1 VFSPEYTITS
11 DILKNVSGIEY
22 AKAIIENTPLLS
34 NWENQLIVDAKT
46 RTISYAIQKDGTN
59 INPEDIKKLIT
70 NLPTKVPHIAE
81 RYLSTLEL
89 SHDYASTKELTEEDI
104 ADLYKALTGTSKYRN
119 TPSQKG
125 VPADEILAQMVELV
139 DWLQSVEA
147 LQTHPM
153 LLAYIVKLNIEII
166 QPFEKHNSLLADLI
180 SDVLLESHG
189 YNIKGYF
196 CPQEYEYKT
205 YLDYQEL
212 IDDARKSYDLTQW
225 LEYTTD
231 IAHRE
236 LSTVADKIKMLAKD
250 AKIAKA
256 AGRAK
261 LSQRHERIISYLQDY
276 VLIQNKDFP
285 ALFPNLSEDTILRD
299 LKKLI
304 DMGIVVKL
312 GSTKSSRYELSN

>member
-1 VFSPEYTITS
+1 MFSPEYTITS

-166 QPFEKHNSLLADLI
+166 QPF
-180 SDVLLESHG
+180 
-189 YNIKGYF
+189 
-196 CPQEYEYKT
+196 
-205 YLDYQEL
+205 
-212 IDDARKSYDLTQW
+212 
-225 LEYTTD
+225 
-231 IAHRE
+231 
-236 LSTVADKIKMLAKD
+236 
-250 AKIAKA
+250 
-256 AGRAK
+256 
-261 LSQRHERIISYLQDY
+261 
-276 VLIQNKDFP
+276 
-285 ALFPNLSEDTILRD
+285 
-299 LKKLI
+299 
-304 DMGIVVKL
+304 
-312 GSTKSSRYELSN
+312 